1 MSRTRISNSVK
12 FKFYKPRKRIG
23 DVTTIAE
30 RTGYAP
36 TYVSKVLNQKVAVV
50 EAIID
55 TAYKMAYRRKTN
67 RELGIKLG
75 KKRGPKPQN

>member
-1 MSRTRISNSVK
+1 MARTRISNSVK

-30 RTGYAP
+30 KTGYDR
-36 TYVSKVLNQKVAVV
+36 TYVSKVLNRKVGVV

-55 TAYKMAYRRKTN
+55 TAYKMACRRKTN

-75 KKRGPKPQN
+75 KKRGPKTLN

>member
-1 MSRTRISNSVK
+1 MSRTRISNTVK
-12 FKFYKPRKRIG
+12 LRFYKPRKRIG
-23 DVTTIAE
+23 DVITIAE
-30 RTGYAP
+30 KTGYHE

-50 EAIID
+50 ETIID

-75 KKRGPKPQN
+75 KKRGPKNL